1 MLDKSYIHGGVNW
14 REFELTQFLILCEL
28 DGGLRRHGVLGEEV
42 QVQREPGLLVMTRG
56 KASVGNTESEWNARE
71 GLPLLFIHSF
81 VA

>member
-1 MLDKSYIHGGVNW
+1 MGSRVFVFGVPNS
-14 REFELTQFLILCEL
+14 RSRALILCEL

-71 GLPLLFIHSF
+71 GLPLPFIHSF